1 MTQQTAV
8 HYDPTAT
15 YDVASFDV
23 EYRRDGDRA
32 WLARVLQPRGD
43 GPFPAMLDVHGG
55 AWANGDRLM
64 NESTDLALA
73 ASGIVVAAIDFRTSR
88 DAPHPAAMQDI
99 NYATRWLKLHASDF
113 KASGE
118 ALGGAGWSSG
128 GHQLMLSAMRP
139 KAYSDLPLPEAGDLD
154 ANLHYVI
161 MGWPVLDPLARYRLA
176 EGRGNEELMANHR
189 AYFGDEAGMEE
200 ASPPHVLARGETVEL
215 PPALLVQGANDDAL
229 PRMMAEEFAEA
240 YSLAGGVIEL
250 AKYPAE
256 PHGFLRQPGPNSGR
270 ALALVKSF
278 IARQLNG

>member
-15 YDVASFDV
+15 YDVQSVDV
-23 EYRRDGDRA
+23 EYRREGDSV
-32 WLARVLQPRGD
+32 WLARVLQPRGE

-64 NESTDLALA
+64 NESSDLALA

-99 NYATRWLKLHASDF
+99 NYATRWLKCHASDF
-113 KASGE
+113 NASGDTV
-118 ALGGAGWSSG
+118 GGAGWSSG

-139 KAYSDLPLPEAGDLD
+139 KAYSDLPLAAAGDLD
-154 ANLHYVI
+154 ASLHYVI

-200 ASPPHVLARGETVEL
+200 ASPPHVLARGEAVEL

-240 YSLAGGVIEL
+240 YSLAGGVFEL
-250 AKYPAE
+250 AKYPGE
-256 PHGFLRQPGPNSGR
+256 PHGFLRQPGPNSDR
-270 ALALVKSF
+270 ALALIKSF
-278 IARQLNG
+278 IRRQLNG

>member
-1 MTQQTAV
+1 MTQQMAV
-8 HYDPTAT
+8 HYDPTAS
-15 YDVASFDV
+15 YDVESVDV
-23 EYRRDGDRA
+23 EYRRDGDSV
-32 WLARVLQPRGD
+32 WLARILQPRGE

-113 KASGE
+113 NAGGE
-118 ALGGAGWSSG
+118 TVGGAGWSSG
-128 GHQLMLSAMRP
+128 GHQLVLSAMRP
-139 KAYSDLPLPEAGDLD
+139 NAYSDLPLPEPGDLD
-154 ANLHYVI
+154 ASLQYVI

-200 ASPPHVLARGETVEL
+200 ASPPHILARGEAVEL

-240 YSLAGGVIEL
+240 YSLAGGVFEL
-250 AKYPAE
+250 AKYPGE
-256 PHGFLRQPGPNSGR
+256 PHGFLRQPGPNSER
-270 ALALVKSF
+270 ALALIKSF